1 MRQVSDPSLIDRV
14 LENLIGNA
22 LRHTP
27 AGGRVAIALRGEGAQ
42 VAVQIADTGC
52 GIADAELPFI
62 FDRFFRGDGA
72 QRRGAG
78 AGAGL
83 GLAITK
89 RILDLHCAR
98 IEVQS
103 DASGTRVRFV
113 LACFVSDAGRRMADR
128 RNSEPGRRTSG
139 REA

>member
-1 MRQVSDPSLIDRV
+1 LRQPSDPSLIERV

-42 VAVQIADTGC
+42 VAVEIADTGC
-52 GIADAELPFI
+52 GIAGAELPFI
-62 FDRFFRGDGA
+62 FDRFYRGDGA
-72 QRRGAG
+72 QRRG

-103 DASGTRVRFV
+103 DASGTRFRFV

-128 RNSEPGRRTSG
+128 RNSEPGRRSSG